1 MQHPTNV
8 GRSVIS
14 KHTHGHGNVV
24 RHEIRPLSV
33 FYMRPRLL
41 KRILLGT
48 TQYVRVVT
56 ASKTPKISLSVD
68 SDWAG
73 TNSQS

>member
-1 MQHPTNV
+1 MQHPKNV
-8 GRSVIS
+8 GQRVIS
-14 KHTHGHGNVV
+14 KRTHGHGNVV
-24 RHEIRPLSV
+24 RHEIRPFSV
-33 FYMRPRLL
+33 FYIRPRLL

-48 TQYVRVVT
+48 TQYVRVAT
-56 ASKTPKISLSVD
+56 ASKTSKISVSVD